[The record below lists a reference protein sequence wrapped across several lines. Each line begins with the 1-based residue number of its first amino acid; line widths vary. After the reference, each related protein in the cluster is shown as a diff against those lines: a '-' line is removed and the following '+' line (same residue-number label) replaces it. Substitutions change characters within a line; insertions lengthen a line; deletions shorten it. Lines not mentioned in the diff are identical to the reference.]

1 MLWFFT
7 IRFSCSIPVNI
18 YVESTPQPGNNH
30 HQDCEMFKGTY
41 KNLSFVTATGW
52 GGVGPKYTQIFES
65 YTSKTTR
72 KKYYELI
79 SLRFINFWT
88 VIQKVVEAIKS
99 WRFGCYLSFH
109 PMFSFHPTIP
119 PTHCTNIYVHTHLEK
134 EAQLPEHP
142 AFCGWM
148 FGGHPLQ
155 QVILGRLTFLMLG
168 YVSMGHWIFISSGI
182 PLLILLQ
189 IRVTKVNS
197 ELPPVVTQCSVNC
210 SASSGK
216 GVTSA
221 WKPRNAAYHIFICP
235 AHMCCRT

>member
-1 MLWFFT
+1 MLSNKIFSKNTRKLGKPWRSKPLTLTVVFFRGMYGT
-7 IRFSCSIPVNI
+7 GVMKQKPTHIKQWRF
-18 YVESTPQPGNNH
+18 YVREVPQNNCH
-30 HQDCEMFKGTY
+30 T
-41 KNLSFVTATGW
+41 
-52 GGVGPKYTQIFES
+52 

-155 QVILGRLTFLMLG
+155 QVILGKLTFLMLG

-182 PLLILLQ
+182 PLLILL
-189 IRVTKVNS
+189 
-197 ELPPVVTQCSVNC
+197 
-210 SASSGK
+210 
-216 GVTSA
+216 
-221 WKPRNAAYHIFICP
+221 
-235 AHMCCRT
+235 

>member
-1 MLWFFT
+1 MYFIISLPWGYTSDRQKDKQNSSQLTQLPSPHFWQPTQNQVVVIKLW
-7 IRFSCSIPVNI
+7 VYI
-18 YVESTPQPGNNH
+18 YT
-30 HQDCEMFKGTY
+30 
-41 KNLSFVTATGW
+41 
-52 GGVGPKYTQIFES
+52 

-99 WRFGCYLSFH
+99 WCFGCYLSFH